1 MSIFGSFFGGSK
13 PKKSK
18 YGLGDL
24 VKEQWALTP
33 NTMTDYG
40 NITYT
45 KDPKTGKMVE
55 NVNLSPQ
62 QLQLLRGSE
71 GVSGSANTLAQQ
83 LLAGMP
89 QGAQS
94 VEDAIY
100 KQNASRLDPQWAD
113 DLKMLQNRLY
123 GQGIPENS
131 EAWNQAM
138 DQFTRGRTDAYQT
151 ARNNSI
157 MGRDQSLATQSNVA
171 TQLGQLGRPADLQ
184 PQAINP
190 TPAGGQLAQVAQNN
204 TNASNAGKSGGIMGP
219 LLKLGGSALGG
230 WAYGGFQ

>member
-1 MSIFGSFFGGSK
+1 MSLSSFIFGSK

-18 YGLGDL
+18 YGVGDM
-24 VKEQWALTP
+24 VKEQWALTDD
-33 NTMTDYG
+33 TMTPYG

-55 NVNLSPQ
+55 NVILSPEQ
-62 QLQLLRGSE
+62 QKLLRGSE

-94 VEDAIY
+94 VSDAIY
-100 KQNASRLDPQWAD
+100 KQSASRLDPQWAQD
-113 DLKMLQNRLY
+113 KTDIINRLY
-123 GQGIPENS
+123 GQGIPEGS
-131 EAWNQAM
+131 AAWVKAM
-138 DQFTRGRTDAYQT
+138 DDFGRQRTDAYQT
-151 ARNNSI
+151 ANNNAI

-190 TPAGGQLAQVAQNN
+190 TPAGGIPAQVAANN
-204 TNASNAGKSGGIMGP
+204 ANRTKSGGIMGP
-219 LLKLGGSALGG
+219 LLQLGGQALGG
-230 WAYGGFQ
+230 WAYGGF

>member
-1 MSIFGSFFGGSK
+1 MGLISSFFGGDK
-13 PKKSK
+13 PKKNK
-18 YGLGDL
+18 YGVGDMMQ
-24 VKEQWALTP
+24 EQYLLTP
-33 NTMTDYG
+33 NVMTDYG

-45 KDPKTGKMVE
+45 KDPKTHKLVE

-62 QLQLLRGSE
+62 QLALLRGSE

-100 KQNASRLDPQWAD
+100 KQSASRLDPQFAE
-113 DLKMLQNRLY
+113 DLKLLQNRLY

-131 EAWNQAM
+131 DAWNQAM
-138 DQFTRGRTDAYQT
+138 DSFQRQRTDAYDT
-151 ARNNSI
+151 ARRSATT
-157 MGRDQSLATQSNVA
+157 GRDASLATQSNVA
-171 TQLGQLGRPADLQ
+171 TQLSQVGRPADLQ

-190 TPAGGQLAQVAQNN
+190 NPAGGTTAQIAANN
-204 TNASNAGKSGGIMGP
+204 TNTTRTGGALNP
-219 LLKLGGSALGG
+219 LLQLGGQVLGG
-230 WAYGGFQ
+230 WAMGGFQ